1 MGIHPKTLKLIP
13 SLTPRHEMPKV
24 HTCSLLGIYSKQ
36 VTRYM
41 MCFFF
46 IVVLNDSFVGQFG
59 KRKHLP
65 PTYCY
70 LGTLPVAYRSIGIR
84 R

>member
-1 MGIHPKTLKLIP
+1 M
-13 SLTPRHEMPKV
+13 V
-24 HTCSLLGIYSKQ
+24 
-36 VTRYM
+36 
-41 MCFFF
+41 FF
-46 IVVLNDSFVGQFG
+46 IVLNDSFVGQFG

-70 LGTLPVAYRSIGIR
+70 LGTLHLPVAYRFIGMR